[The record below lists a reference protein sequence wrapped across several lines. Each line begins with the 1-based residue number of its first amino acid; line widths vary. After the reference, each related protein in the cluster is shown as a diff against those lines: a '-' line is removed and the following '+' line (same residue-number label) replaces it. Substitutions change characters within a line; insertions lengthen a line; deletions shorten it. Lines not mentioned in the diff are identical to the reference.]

1 MMKSRLLLFAAIAS
15 FIAVQMLALSSP
27 ARARASS
34 MAEPAVYQ
42 SRDFKQSVAFEAG
55 GDFTINSDKG
65 SVQLS
70 SWDNNQIEISAR
82 IDPPQNVSDDYGRRA
97 VEGARIEVIGG
108 GRSLTVRSNFDGV
121 PYQDGFA
128 NRSKNLP
135 EIHYVIRAPRSVN
148 VTVELDRSK
157 LDIQGFK
164 GRTSI
169 NTDRTSVK
177 ASDLEGDARIKMD
190 RGEAQLSS
198 LRGSLDIETDRT
210 DSRLQAVRIER
221 DSRLE
226 IDRGVFEIGL
236 TESQPLTI
244 NADFSRRTSFESDFA
259 VAMKS
264 GNGKNFQA
272 AINGGGPRF
281 SINADRG
288 KISLKR
294 E

>member
-1 MMKSRLLLFAAIAS
+1 MKSRLFLFATIAL
-15 FIAVQMLALSSP
+15 FIVVQMSAITPQSA
-27 ARARASS
+27 AR
-34 MAEPAVYQ
+34 AEPAVYQ
-42 SRDFKQSVAFEAG
+42 SRDFKQAVDFEAG

-70 SWDNNQIEISAR
+70 SWDSNQIEISAR

-97 VEGARIEVIGG
+97 VEGARIEVLGG
-108 GRSLTVRSNFDGV
+108 GRSLTVRSNFDAV
-121 PYQDGFA
+121 PYKDGLM
-128 NRSKNLP
+128 NHSKSLP
-135 EIHYVIRAPRSVN
+135 DIHYVIRAPRSIN

-164 GRTSI
+164 GKAKI
-169 NTDRTSVK
+169 DTDRTSVK
-177 ASDLEGDARIKMD
+177 ASDLEGDVRIKMD
-190 RGEAQLSS
+190 RGEARLSG

-236 TESQPLTI
+236 TQSQPLTI
-244 NADFSRRTSFESDFA
+244 STDFSNRTSFESDFA

-281 SINADRG
+281 SLNADRG
-288 KISLKR
+288 KISLRR